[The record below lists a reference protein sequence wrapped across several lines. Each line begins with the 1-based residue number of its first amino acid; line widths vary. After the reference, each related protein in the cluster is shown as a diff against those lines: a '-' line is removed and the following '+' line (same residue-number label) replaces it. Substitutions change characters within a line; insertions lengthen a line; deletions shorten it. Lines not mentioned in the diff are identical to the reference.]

1 MTICYLYPKELTLYG
16 ENGNI
21 KALKHELNKR
31 NIKTTFLEISKDME
45 LDFKK
50 YDFVYIGSGRP
61 SFLED
66 VKKRLL
72 PYKDDIL
79 DYINKDKIF
88 LVTGNAL
95 SIFDFL
101 GLYEINKYDERI
113 VSDVIATTSLCEN
126 NIYGFQNTEY
136 LIKSTTSV
144 IFNIQN
150 GYGNNGTYLEGYQK
164 NNFYVTSLIGPILAR
179 NYKLNDY
186 FINLLLNNTKED
198 ANN

>member
-1 MTICYLYPKELTLYG
+1 MTIAYLYPKELTLYG

-21 KALKHELNKR
+21 KALKYELNKL
-31 NIKTTFLEISKDME
+31 NIKAKFIEIDKEME

-50 YDFVYIGSGRP
+50 YDFVYLGSGRLT
-61 SFLED
+61 FLD
-66 VKKRLL
+66 DIRTRLL
-72 PYKDDIL
+72 PYKEDIL

-101 GLYEINKYDERI
+101 GLYEVEKYENRI
-113 VSDVIATTSLCEN
+113 ISDVTATTSLCPD

-136 LIKSTTSV
+136 LIKTTSSV
-144 IFNIQN
+144 IFNIN
-150 GYGNNGTYLEGYQK
+150 EGYGNNKTFLEGYQK

-179 NYKLNDY
+179 NSKLNNY
-186 FINLLLNNTKED
+186 FINLLLTNIKED
-198 ANN
+198 AKK